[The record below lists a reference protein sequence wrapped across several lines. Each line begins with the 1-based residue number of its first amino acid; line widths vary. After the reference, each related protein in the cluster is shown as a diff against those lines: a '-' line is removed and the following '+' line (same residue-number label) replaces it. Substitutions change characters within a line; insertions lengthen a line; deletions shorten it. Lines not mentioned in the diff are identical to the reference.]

1 VKPSIT
7 ILEKRPNYIKFLVE
21 NTTCH
26 FMNYFRRVIKRDVPT
41 LAIEDVFIVENT
53 TVYDGERIAHILG
66 LIPLK
71 VSIRKLMKRYKTIEC
86 TVEKSEAAEE
96 LYKKIASSTHH
107 PIECIERDG
116 MLTMKMTVPSEEA
129 RGLVKTMR
137 ELIKESGLKKVKPVS
152 RPPTIEE
159 LMKVVKV
166 RVELTAENPS
176 GGKKKILT
184 VYSGNMEINDPAVK
198 LVSKKIPI
206 IKLAPGQRLVF
217 EAIAVLGTGRKHAKW
232 QPVSICAYQYAPII
246 EVDNALC
253 TGCGRCVEICP
264 DKVLKM
270 QNGTLVIENA
280 LNCSLCESC
289 MEVCDVGAIN
299 VDSDPTKIIFQCEGI
314 GNLDLEEIFSLALEI
329 MDNQVKNFKEL
340 VESEVK

>member
-1 VKPSIT
+1 MKPSIT
-7 ILEKRPNYIKFLVE
+7 ILERRPNYIKFLVE

-86 TVEKSEAAEE
+86 TLEKCETAEE

-107 PIECIERDG
+107 PIERIERDNT
-116 MLTMKMTVPSEEA
+116 LTIKATIPSDEAKELAKTVKEA
-129 RGLVKTMR
+129 IR
-137 ELIKESGLKKVKPVS
+137 ESGLKKVKPVS
-152 RPPTIEE
+152 RAPTIEE

-166 RVELTAENPS
+166 RIDLTAENS
-176 GGKKKILT
+176 GSGKKILT
-184 VYSGNMEINDPAVK
+184 VYSGDMEINDPAVK

-206 IKLAPGQRLVF
+206 IKLAPGQKLVF
-217 EAIAVLGTGRKHAKW
+217 EAIAVLGTGREHAKW

-246 EVDNALC
+246 EIDNALC
-253 TGCGRCVEICP
+253 TGCARCVEMCP

-289 MEVCDVGAIN
+289 VEICDVGAIN

-314 GNLDLEEIFSLALEI
+314 GNLDLDEVLSLALDI
-329 MDNQVKNFKEL
+329 MDSQIKNFKEL